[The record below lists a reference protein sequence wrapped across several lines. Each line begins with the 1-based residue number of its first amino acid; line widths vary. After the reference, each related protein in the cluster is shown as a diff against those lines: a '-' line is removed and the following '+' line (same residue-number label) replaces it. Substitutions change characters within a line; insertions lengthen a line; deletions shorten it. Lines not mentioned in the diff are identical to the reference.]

1 MHFTRR
7 AYNKFLVKKYI
18 FPIFPFINF
27 LLPFH
32 LHKVIIHP
40 TELKAKHLHTFT
52 FLLCI
57 FQNLP
62 KVCNTPTH
70 TQAQWTTEAE
80 WSERSKFIKLQHKNM
95 QQIFFLAN
103 LFYYCHKGKY
113 GWFLEFSFYVGQWL
127 KCYKENVLDDIKKY
141 YNNRK
146 FNVFSVFF
154 HLCQNIVF

>member
-7 AYNKFLVKKYI
+7 AYNKFLVKNIY
-18 FPIFPFINF
+18 FLFFPFIIF
-27 LLPFH
+27 YFHSICIKLLYIPQSWKQNIYIH
-32 LHKVIIHP
+32 LHFFYV
-40 TELKAKHLHTFT
+40 F
-52 FLLCI
+52 

-70 TQAQWTTEAE
+70 TPAQWTTEAE

-127 KCYKENVLDDIKKY
+127 KCYKENVLDDIK
-141 YNNRK
+141 NIIIIEILTL
-146 FNVFSVFF
+146 F
-154 HLCQNIVF
+154 LCSSICVKI